1 MENELEIVALI
12 GNDGEKEEFV
22 HELTFKYEGALY
34 AAVTPIAQ
42 MNDDEAEIIFLR
54 IDRSNSGD
62 VYSLID
68 NEVLLD
74 ELFDEFLN
82 LLDEMDEDE

>member
-1 MENELEIVALI
+1 MKNELEIVALI
-12 GNDGEKEEFV
+12 GNDGEEEEFV
-22 HELTFKYEGALY
+22 HELTFKYEGNLY

-42 MNDDEAEIIFLR
+42 MDDDEAEIIFLR
-54 IDRSNSGD
+54 IDRSSGGD
-62 VYSLID
+62 VYSLVD

-82 LLDEMDEDE
+82 LLDEMDDDE